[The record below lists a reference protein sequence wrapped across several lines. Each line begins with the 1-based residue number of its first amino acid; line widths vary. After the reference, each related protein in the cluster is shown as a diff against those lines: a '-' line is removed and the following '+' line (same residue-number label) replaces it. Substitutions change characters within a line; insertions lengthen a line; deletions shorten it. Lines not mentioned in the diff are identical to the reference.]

1 MCTNISVSTDASPR
15 ARADRFCVSEYAVV
29 WRDMA
34 EPYSTY
40 AGSLLI
46 EEDRVLLR
54 GNAGRVPVVCELPRE
69 EISAVRRV
77 RGEQGLGI
85 GGFPSLRLDLS
96 SGRSVLLSS
105 VMGLGVLFDV
115 LDALAIGA

>member
-1 MCTNISVSTDASPR
+1 LCTNISVSTDAGPR
-15 ARADRFCVSEYAVV
+15 AGADRSCMSGYAVV
-29 WRDMA
+29 RRDTA
-34 EPYSTY
+34 EPNSTY
-40 AGSLLI
+40 AGSLSI

-77 RGEQGLGI
+77 RGEEGIGI
-85 GGFPSLRLDLS
+85 GGFPSLRLDLN
-96 SGRSVLLSS
+96 SGRSFLLSS

-115 LDALAIGA
+115 LDALASGG

>member
-1 MCTNISVSTDASPR
+1 MSA
-15 ARADRFCVSEYAVV
+15 YAVV
-29 WRDMA
+29 WRDTA
-34 EPYSTY
+34 EPNSTY
-40 AGSLLI
+40 AGSLSI

-77 RGEQGLGI
+77 RGKEGLGI

-96 SGRSVLLSS
+96 SGRSLLLSS

-115 LDALAIGA
+115 LDALASGG